1 MRTERR
7 CVWSSHLERESG
19 GLVEESAQGSELEE
33 RVELGQRRLLLV
45 GVHRVAN
52 EEHELWASE

>member
-1 MRTERR
+1 M
-7 CVWSSHLERESG
+7 WSSHLERESS

-45 GVHRVAN
+45 AVHRVAK